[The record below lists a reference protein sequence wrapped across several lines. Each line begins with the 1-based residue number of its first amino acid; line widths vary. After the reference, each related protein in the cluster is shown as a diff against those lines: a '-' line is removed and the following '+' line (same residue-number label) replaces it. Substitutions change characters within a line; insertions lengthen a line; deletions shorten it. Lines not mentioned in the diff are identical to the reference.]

1 MRQTVDSTG
10 AVVHEDTPRKVM
22 YVTAAGARVATKP
35 DTPGMPN
42 FGTSEKSAGAPLI
55 AQTEQED
62 ECVKSL
68 F

>member
-1 MRQTVDSTG
+1 MHKTFDSSG

-22 YVTAAGARVATKP
+22 YVTAAGARVQPKP

-42 FGTSEKSAGAPLI
+42 FGKETKVEVEA
-55 AQTEQED
+55 EED
-62 ECVKSL
+62 TDDVTRSL